1 MCEVVGLTFD
11 GEIDETRV
19 DSGEDSKQNDPCA
32 KEDMG
37 VNLESCRQ
45 QCEEVRLAVHI
56 YMPYH
61 AMLITVH
68 SSFLHKY
75 SV

>member
-11 GEIDETRV
+11 GKIDETRV
-19 DSGEDSKQNDPCA
+19 DSSEDSKQNDPCA

-45 QCEEVRLAVHI
+45 QCEEVR
-56 YMPYH
+56 
-61 AMLITVH
+61 
-68 SSFLHKY
+68 
-75 SV
+75 